1 MFKTKTRLY
10 ISSQDI
16 QKKCEELGLK
26 ITEDYKGKPLVLIC
40 VLKGGVVFF
49 SDLVRNIA
57 IPFQVTFVQLSS
69 YGMGTVT
76 SEKIDVIKDLDVNI
90 KGAHV
95 VVVEDILD
103 TGLTLSFYTAKLK
116 EHQPLSVKICT
127 LLDKPSRR
135 RAPIQPDYCG
145 FQIED
150 HFVVGYGLD
159 YQEICRNYPDIHQ
172 V

>member
-1 MFKTKTRLY
+1 MFKNKTRLY

-26 ITEDYKGKPLVLIC
+26 ITEDYRGKPLVLIC

-49 SDLVRNIA
+49 SDLVRNIT

-69 YGMGTVT
+69 YGMATVT

-103 TGLTLSFYTAKLK
+103 TGLTLNFYTAKLK